1 MRDLIVATEHQ
12 EQATVIQ
19 WSTLLLNKCPLLAML
34 YAIPN
39 AAKRSMALAAMMKAE
54 GMKSGVPDLC
64 LPVAR
69 SDFHG
74 LYIEMKRK
82 KGGGV
87 TSKEQSWWKDALTT
101 QGYRAVICK
110 GADEAI
116 AEIKS
121 YMGI

>member
-1 MRDLIVATEHQ
+1 MKSIIATEHQ

-39 AAKRSMALAAMMKAE
+39 AAKRSMALAAAMKAE

-69 SDFHG
+69 NNFHG

-82 KGGGV
+82 KGSV
-87 TSKEQSWWKDALTT
+87 VSKEQSWWKDNLIE

>member
-1 MRDLIVATEHQ
+1 MRASFVATEHQ
-12 EQATVIQ
+12 EQAAVIQ
-19 WSTLLLNKCPLLAML
+19 WAALLLNKCPLLAML

-64 LPVAR
+64 LPV
-69 SDFHG
+69 SQNDFHG

-82 KGGGV
+82 KGGV
-87 TSKEQSWWKDALTT
+87 VSKEQSWWKDNLIE

-116 AEIKS
+116 AEIKN